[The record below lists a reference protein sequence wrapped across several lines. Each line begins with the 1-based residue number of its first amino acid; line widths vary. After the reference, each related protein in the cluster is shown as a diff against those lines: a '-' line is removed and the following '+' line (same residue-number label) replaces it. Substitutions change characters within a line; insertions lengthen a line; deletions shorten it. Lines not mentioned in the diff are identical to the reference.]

1 MNFEISTDIDPI
13 SMKNKIK
20 IIISKPKQL
29 EPYEETKTENRPNGM
44 RVIWTDEI
52 LKKKFSIKKKLKKK
66 KNKIKK

>member
-29 EPYEETKTENRPNGM
+29 EPYEETKAENRPNGLKI
-44 RVIWTDEI
+44 IWTNEI
-52 LKKKFSIKKKLKKK
+52 WNWKKKIL
-66 KNKIKK
+66 N